1 MQMGRRFMLPMY
13 KIRFSSLFLTFL
25 ICFSTL
31 IGKEKQTST
40 VPCKQKEETVKTI
53 FQLLP
58 ESERS
63 CMDIAKLVLTDE
75 DEEGEKLDKEYAE
88 LFLKVCELKRKK
100 LSLDEIRENLGII
113 KQCNMAAN
121 LSKKN

>member
-1 MQMGRRFMLPMY
+1 
-13 KIRFSSLFLTFL
+13 
-25 ICFSTL
+25 
-31 IGKEKQTST
+31 
-40 VPCKQKEETVKTI
+40 
-53 FQLLP
+53 
-58 ESERS
+58 
-63 CMDIAKLVLTDE
+63 MDIAKLVLTDE